1 MSVFA
6 ASISKLASDAVH
18 LRLWMQS
25 LQYYA
30 VQALRGDATMSYV
43 RNMIE
48 TDKPGATVTSDRTR
62 HSNNGSE
69 IRNHVSDIRR
79 EAAALPRRVSITLTG
94 ETLANALA
102 LAEQHHITPG
112 DVARRG
118 IAVLKLL
125 TDEQEKGSIL
135 RIQSPT
141 GETDRIRI
149 VFT

>member
-1 MSVFA
+1 MSAAIDAMVAVFCSTELA
-6 ASISKLASDAVH
+6 A
-18 LRLWMQS
+18 RLP
-25 LQYYA
+25 
-30 VQALRGDATMSYV
+30 VPYV
-43 RNMIE
+43 RNMTE
-48 TDKPGATVTSDRTR
+48 TEKAEALVTTGRTR
-62 HSNNGSE
+62 
-69 IRNHVSDIRR
+69 RARRANHRSGGR
-79 EAAALPRRVSITLTG
+79 EAAPTPRCSITLTG

-141 GETDRIRI
+141 GESDRIRI

>member
-1 MSVFA
+1 
-6 ASISKLASDAVH
+6 
-18 LRLWMQS
+18 
-25 LQYYA
+25 
-30 VQALRGDATMSYV
+30 
-43 RNMIE
+43 MIE
-48 TDKPGATVTSDRTR
+48 TDKPGAIMTSDRAR
-62 HSNNGSE
+62 RSNHGSD
-69 IRNHVSDIRR
+69 SRR
-79 EAAALPRRVSITLTG
+79 EAALPRRVSITLTG

-102 LAEQHHITPG
+102 IAEQHHITPG

>member
-1 MSVFA
+1 MRLLPYLAVWCLHRLPLCRTVRIMTEADKA
-6 ASISKLASDAVH
+6 APIVTPDRDRRTERARRSNHRGGSRRAAP
-18 LRLWMQS
+18 QS
-25 LQYYA
+25 
-30 VQALRGDATMSYV
+30 
-43 RNMIE
+43 N
-48 TDKPGATVTSDRTR
+48 
-62 HSNNGSE
+62 
-69 IRNHVSDIRR
+69 
-79 EAAALPRRVSITLTG
+79 RVSITLTG

-125 TDEQEKGSIL
+125 TDEQENGSIL
-135 RIQSPT
+135 RIQSPS